1 MKHMKKIIITLAL
14 FCLTT
19 STTFADDQVKST
31 EQISLEQPV
40 DHLTSISEEE
50 KAFRLNVPEMA
61 MDIRHFIE
69 TLRNKSNF
77 DGTAIVIKNDLVIHR
92 SGQFSKLAKSP
103 DMALHYEANMK
114 KETSESIAKYEW
126 VDTINKLDHSFELE
140 GNDDGPVVL
149 TKRNF
154 DNNTTILIISNDLN
168 QDSLAFASEIEA
180 QLK

>member
-19 STTFADDQVKST
+19 STTYADAQVEST
-31 EQISLEQPV
+31 EQVNQEQPV
-40 DHLTSISEEE
+40 EHLMTISEEE

-69 TLRNKSNF
+69 SLRNKSNF

-92 SGQFSKLAKSP
+92 SGQFSNLAKSP
-103 DMALHYEANMK
+103 DMALHYKANIK
-114 KETSESIAKYEW
+114 NETNQSIEKYEW
-126 VDTINKLDHSFELE
+126 VDTINKLDHSFELD
-140 GNDDGPVVL
+140 GNADGPIVL

-154 DNNTTILIISNDLN
+154 DNNTTILIVSNDPN
-168 QDSLAFASEIEA
+168 QDNLAFASEIEA